1 MHDMKIPVRA
11 QRRWYYRWAQPPV
24 KAMFNLYFR
33 HETKGVENLPQR
45 EGAVIATNHA
55 SVLDPPLVGVDLP
68 RPVYYMAK
76 QSLHDIPIFGSLI
89 RAYHSFPVKRGG
101 FDRGAMKKAV
111 EILKKKNLLLMFP
124 EGTRTRDG
132 SVQDFKAG
140 VGKIVLDAGVGVLPG
155 YIDGTFEAWPP
166 GKMLPRPRKTT
177 VTFGKMINFDDLDMD
192 NPDRKT
198 YRKVAERIRS
208 AVVNLKNSE

>member
-1 MHDMKIPVRA
+1 MSDIQIPVRA
-11 QRRWYYRWAQPPV
+11 ERSWYYRWAQPPV
-24 KAMFNLYFR
+24 KAIFKLIFR
-33 HETKGVENLPQR
+33 HETRGIENLPVQ

-101 FDRGAMKKAV
+101 FDRRAMRRAV
-111 EILKKKNLLLMFP
+111 EILQKKNLLLMFP

-132 SVQDFKAG
+132 NVQDFKAG
-140 VGKIVLDAGVGVLPG
+140 IGKIVLDAGVGVVPG
-155 YIDGTFEAWPP
+155 YIDGTFKAWPA
-166 GKMLPRPRKTT
+166 GKVLPRPGKTT
-177 VTFGKMINFDDLDMD
+177 VTFGSLINFDDLADEE
-192 NPDRKT
+192 PDRKT
-198 YRKVAERIRS
+198 YRRVAERIRS
-208 AVVNLKNSE
+208 AVIDLKSCE